1 MPVETE
7 ADRRAFINTDEFG
20 REAVYTAPGGPPR
33 TIAVLD
39 DWQALDLMADTSAGV
54 EADSLKILA
63 LASDVPDTS
72 RNARLVLDGIT
83 YWIAAAKPD
92 GLGFVFL
99 SLVEA

>member
-7 ADRRAFINTDEFG
+7 ADRRAFLNPAEFG
-20 REAVYTAPGGPPR
+20 REATYTPAGGEAR
-33 TIAVLD
+33 TVAVLD

-54 EADSLKILA
+54 EADSLKISA

-83 YWIAAAKPD
+83 YRIAAAKPD
-92 GLGFVFL
+92 GVGFVFL